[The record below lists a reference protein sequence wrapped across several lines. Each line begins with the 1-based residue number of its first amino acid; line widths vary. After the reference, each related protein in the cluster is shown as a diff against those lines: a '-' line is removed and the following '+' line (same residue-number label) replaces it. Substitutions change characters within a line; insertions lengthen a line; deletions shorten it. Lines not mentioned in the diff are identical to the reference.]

1 MHEPARRC
9 TPAIENCEMTT
20 LMPASDSLPLD
31 GLLVLDFSQFL
42 AGPSA
47 SLRLAD
53 LGAEVIKIERPET
66 GDLCRQL
73 YVSDLEVDG
82 DSTLFHTIN
91 RNKSSYAANLKSDE
105 DLARIKRL
113 IAGADVMIQNF
124 RPGIIER
131 LGLGYDVVRALN
143 PRIIYASVSGYG
155 SVGPWRDLPGQDLLV
170 QAMSGLAWLNGDAQ
184 DPPVAAGVAV
194 ADMMTGA
201 HLVQGIL
208 AALVR
213 RAAKGVGARVDVSL
227 FESILDL
234 QFEFFTT
241 FLNGDQTQGPKRSG
255 VCSAS
260 AYLGAPYGIYP
271 TRDGFI
277 AIAMNSVGKLAELT
291 QSSALTP
298 YADESTWFDSRDVIK
313 GLLRDVVATRTT
325 QGWLDVLVPAGIWCA
340 DVLDWPA
347 LVKHPGFEALD
358 MTQDVVTRGGS
369 TVRTTRCPIRI
380 DGRIL
385 KSARGAPKIGQ
396 DNEYVEQKWLMEGA
410 RP

>member
-1 MHEPARRC
+1 
-9 TPAIENCEMTT
+9 MTT
-20 LMPASDSLPLD
+20 LTPPHDSLPLD

-73 YVSDLEVDG
+73 YVSNLKVDG

-91 RNKSSYAANLKSDE
+91 RNKSSFAADLKSDE
-105 DLARIKRL
+105 DIARVKRL
-113 IAGADVMIQNF
+113 IASADVMIQNF

-131 LGLGYDVVRALN
+131 LGLGYDVVRAIN

-155 SVGPWRDLPGQDLLV
+155 SIGPWRGLPGQDLLV

-213 RAAKGVGARVDVSL
+213 RAVKGVGARVDVSL

-241 FLNGDQTQGPKRSG
+241 FLNGDQTAGPKRSG

-277 AIAMNSVGKLAELT
+277 AIAMNSVGKLAQLT
-291 QSSALTP
+291 QSAELEN
-298 YADESTWFDSRDVIK
+298 YADESSWFDSRDVIK
-313 GLLRDVVATRTT
+313 GLLRDVLAHRTT
-325 QGWLDVLVPAGIWCA
+325 HDWLEILVPAGIWCA
-340 DVLDWPA
+340 DVLDWPT

-358 MTQDVVTRGGS
+358 MTQDVFTRGGS
-369 TVRTTRCPIRI
+369 KVQTTRCPIRI
-380 DGRIL
+380 DGKVL
-385 KSARGAPKIGQ
+385 KSSRGAPKIGQ
-396 DNEYVEQKWLMEGA
+396 DNEYVEQKWLMEDA
-410 RP
+410 RL